1 MNGTDPRAELLDA
14 ALAAAARGWRVFP
27 ISPGRKKPPAVR
39 DWEHRA
45 TTDPARI
52 ERAWQAGAYNV
63 GIAAGPS
70 GLVVLDLDRPKPGEI
85 PPPAYRQP
93 GIGDGGDVLAV
104 LCEANDQPLPV
115 DTYAVRTGSGG
126 THLYFTAP
134 TGITLRNTAKRLG
147 WLIDTRAHGGYV
159 VAAGSTVDR
168 RPYTVL
174 VDEDPAPLPGWLT
187 DRLADPQPAP
197 ATAGERAAAVTA
209 GSPTAYAAAALR
221 GELDRVLAA
230 AEGTRNHTLNTA
242 AFALGQLA
250 AAGLLPRQLA
260 DDALTLAGQAIGLLA
275 RECAATIR
283 SGLDSGEGTPR
294 QPASR
299 DPQLDTTPDHRP
311 AA

>member
-1 MNGTDPRAELLDA
+1 MSTPTETLLAA
-14 ALAAAARGWRVFP
+14 ALAHAARGWRVFP
-27 ISPGRKKPPAVR
+27 LRRGDKRPAVK
-39 DWEHRA
+39 DWEPRA

-52 ERAWQAGAYNV
+52 ERAWTAGPFNI
-63 GIAAGPS
+63 GIATGPS

-85 PPPAYRQP
+85 PPAAYRQP
-93 GIGDGGDVLAV
+93 GIRDGGDVLAV

-134 TGITLRNTAKRLG
+134 PGITLRNTAKRLG

-187 DRLADPQPAP
+187 DRLADPAPTTERVAPRLARRPPTPPRRCAANSTGCSPPPKAP
-197 ATAGERAAAVTA
+197 ATTPSTPPR
-209 GSPTAYAAAALR
+209 SPSASSPPP
-221 GELDRVLAA
+221 DC
-230 AEGTRNHTLNTA
+230 
-242 AFALGQLA
+242 
-250 AAGLLPRQLA
+250 LPRQLA
-260 DDALTLAGQAIGLLA
+260 DDALTLAGQAIGLPA

-283 SGLDSGEGTPR
+283 SGLDSGERTPR

-299 DPQLDTTPDHRP
+299 DPQLRHDT
-311 AA
+311 

>member
-1 MNGTDPRAELLDA
+1 MSGTDPRATLLGA
-14 ALAAAARGWRVFP
+14 GLAAAARGWRVFP
-27 ISPGRKKPPAVR
+27 ISPGRKRPPAVR

-63 GIAAGPS
+63 GIACGPS
-70 GLVVLDLDRPKPGEI
+70 SLVVIDVDRPKPGEVA
-85 PPPAYRQP
+85 PPAYRQP
-93 GIGDGGDVLAV
+93 GIRDGGDVLAV

-115 DTYAVRTGSGG
+115 DTYAVRTASGG

-134 TGITLRNTAKRLG
+134 PGITLRNTAKRLG

-168 RPYTVL
+168 HPYTVL
-174 VDEDPAPLPGWLT
+174 VDENPAPLPGWLT

-197 ATAGERAAAVTA
+197 VTDRTTTPVT
-209 GSPTAYAAAALR
+209 GSPSAYAAAALR

-230 AEGTRNHTLNTA
+230 ADGTRNHTLNTA
-242 AFALGQLA
+242 AFALGQLV
-250 AAGLLPRQLA
+250 AAGLLPRRLV
-260 DDALTLAGQAIGLLA
+260 DDALTLAGQAIGLPA
-275 RECAATIR
+275 RECAKTIR
-283 SGLDSGEGTPR
+283 SGLDSGGRTPR

-299 DPQLDTTPDHRP
+299 DPRLDTTPDHRP